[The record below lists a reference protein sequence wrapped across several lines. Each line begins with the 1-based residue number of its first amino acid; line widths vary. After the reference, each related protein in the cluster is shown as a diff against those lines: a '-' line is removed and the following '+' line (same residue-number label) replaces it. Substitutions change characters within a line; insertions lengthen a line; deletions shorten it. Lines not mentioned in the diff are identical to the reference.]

1 MYINPLHIQ
10 TILPLHTPDLSYV
23 HLESHKCSYI
33 FLKMLC
39 FFHSK
44 FSPKLLGGFRD
55 KVTAL
60 KLNIMTWNLT
70 AKQVFW
76 TWELSLINNSSRQ
89 IADSQSVF
97 PYAPPSMVLEF
108 LFFPFPIHPFMNPFT
123 SPSIHVANNCYVNIV
138 YQALHSG
145 LEIQRLKRQRTCLY
159 IAHSTQQRGRPIKSA
174 TAKDFTTR

>member
-1 MYINPLHIQ
+1 
-10 TILPLHTPDLSYV
+10 
-23 HLESHKCSYI
+23 
-33 FLKMLC
+33 MLC

-44 FSPKLLGGFRD
+44 FSTKLLGGFGD
-55 KVTAL
+55 KVTTL
-60 KLNIMTWNLT
+60 KLNIRTWSLI

-97 PYAPPSMVLEF
+97 PYALPSMILEY
-108 LFFPFPIHPFMNPFT
+108 FFFSPIHPFMNPFT
-123 SPSIHVANNCYVNIV
+123 KPSIHVANNCYVSTV

-159 IAHSTQQRGRPIKSA
+159 IAHSTQRRGRPIKNPQQKISQWG
-174 TAKDFTTR
+174 KCF

>member
-1 MYINPLHIQ
+1 MYVNPLHIQ
-10 TILPLHTPDLSYV
+10 TILPLHKPGLSFV

-33 FLKMLC
+33 LLKMLS

-44 FSPKLLGGFRD
+44 FSAKLLGGFRD

-60 KLNIMTWNLT
+60 KLNIMAWSLI
-70 AKQVFW
+70 AKQVFR
-76 TWELSLINNSSRQ
+76 TWELSLVNNSSRQ

-97 PYAPPSMVLEF
+97 PYAPPSMVLEYFF
-108 LFFPFPIHPFMNPFT
+108 LSPIRPSMNPFT
-123 SPSIHVANNCYVNIV
+123 NPSTHVANNCYVNTA

-159 IAHSTQQRGRPIKSA
+159 IAHSRQKRDRPIKS
-174 TAKDFTTR
+174 TTDFTMR